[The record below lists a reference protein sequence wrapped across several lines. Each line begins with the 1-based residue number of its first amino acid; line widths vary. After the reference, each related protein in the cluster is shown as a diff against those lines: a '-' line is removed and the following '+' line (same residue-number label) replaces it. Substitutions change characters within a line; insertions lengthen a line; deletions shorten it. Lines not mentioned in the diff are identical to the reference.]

1 MQEFSLL
8 SGKKGNIVPI
18 QKKKS
23 DKQTMKNY
31 RPVLL
36 LLIYGRILE
45 RLVFNEMFKFFIEN
59 KLISSNQSDFRQ
71 GDSTNQLVSITHEI
85 YKSFDKGN
93 EIRGVFLEILKT
105 SDKV

>member
-1 MQEFSLL
+1 
-8 SGKKGNIVPI
+8 
-18 QKKKS
+18 
-23 DKQTMKNY
+23 MKNY

-36 LLIYGRILE
+36 LPIYGRILE

-71 GDSTNQLVSITHEI
+71 GDSCTNQLVSITHEI